1 MHHLNLHE
9 PLAANPALWDR
20 LVEERPGSILLKT
33 ARPDA
38 ENTQSHLFLDPSHI
52 LTARDLSEIPF
63 LFARI
68 DEALASG
75 FHVAGFLSYEAG
87 YHFEPAALGP
97 NRKLPASDLPL
108 AWFGVYRD
116 PLALPASPY
125 DEFPSDDQ
133 PPIGPED
140 LSIDLPPSELY
151 RDRIRQI
158 HRYIEAG
165 DFYQANLTL
174 DVRIPW
180 RAAAHRL
187 FRRMLANQPV
197 AYGAFIHAGDTKI
210 LSASPELFFRRDGS
224 QITVRPM
231 KGTVR
236 RGRDSTEDAALATW
250 LSHDPKNRSENVMI
264 VDLLRNDLGRISAHG
279 SVQVT
284 DLFSIERYNQLFQMT
299 STIRG
304 ELQPGITNY
313 QLFRSLFPCGS
324 ITGAPKVRTMQVLR
338 ELESGPRGIG
348 CGAIGF
354 FAPGN
359 RATFSVAIR
368 TLTLRDSEIN
378 LRVGSGITYDSDPEA
393 EYQECRLKSRFI
405 TDVPVPFDLIETLLW
420 NGTYAFLDQHLERL
434 AASAGYFD
442 FRFDREEILHALN
455 RYSESLSP
463 TKQFRVRIL
472 LSRSGAASLT
482 SQPLAL
488 SCDPISL
495 LVSSTPTDSSD
506 CFLRHK
512 TTHRPLYDRMHRQAR
527 ASGFDDALFLNEHGQ
542 VTECS
547 IYNVMIEK
555 DGRLLTPP
563 VACGL
568 LPGVYRSHLLA
579 AESKIQEQPLSVPDI
594 LAADHVFAFNSVR
607 GLRSVSSIR
616 HANEV
621 QTFAVCDCGHIARS
635 DDRLS

>member
-1 MHHLNLHE
+1 MHHPKIHE
-9 PLAANPALWDR
+9 ALAANPALWDR
-20 LVEERPGSILLKT
+20 LVEERPGSILLET

-38 ENTQSHLFLDPSHI
+38 ENTQSLLFLDPSDI
-52 LTARDLSEIPF
+52 LTARDLSEIPS

-97 NRKLPASDLPL
+97 NRKLLPADLPL
-108 AWFGVYRD
+108 AWFGVFRE
-116 PLALPASPY
+116 PLTFTAGSHDDLPS
-125 DEFPSDDQ
+125 EDQ
-133 PPIGPED
+133 PVVRPED
-140 LSIDLPPSELY
+140 LVIDFPPELY
-151 RDRIRQI
+151 RDRILQI
-158 HRYIEAG
+158 HRFIEAG

-174 DVRIPW
+174 NVRIPW

-197 AYGAFIHAGDTKI
+197 AYGAFIHAGDAKI
-210 LSASPELFFRRDGS
+210 LSASPELFFRRAGAEL
-224 QITVRPM
+224 TVRPM
-231 KGTVR
+231 KGTAR
-236 RGRDSTEDAALATW
+236 RGCDSAEDADLATW
-250 LSHDPKNRSENVMI
+250 LSKDPKNRSENVMI
-264 VDLLRNDLGRISAHG
+264 VDLLRNDLGRICAPG
-279 SVQVT
+279 SVRVT
-284 DLFSIERYNQLFQMT
+284 DLFSVERYNQLFQMT

-304 ELQPGITNY
+304 ELAPAITNY

-354 FAPGN
+354 FAPGS

-378 LRVGSGITYDSDPEA
+378 FRVGSGITYDSDPEA

-405 TDVPVPFDLIETLLW
+405 TDVPVSFDLIETMLW
-420 NGTYAFLDQHLERL
+420 NGEYAFLDQHLDRL
-434 AASAGYFD
+434 ANSAGYFD
-442 FRFDREEILHALN
+442 FRFDRDEILSVLN
-455 RYSESLSP
+455 RHSASLAP
-463 TKQFRVRIL
+463 AAQFRVRIL
-472 LSRSGAASLT
+472 LSRTGAISFTA
-482 SQPLAL
+482 QPLAL
-488 SCDPISL
+488 ASDSVSL
-495 LVSSTPTDSSD
+495 FVSSTPTDSTD
-506 CFLRHK
+506 RFLRHK
-512 TTHRPLYDRMHRQAR
+512 TTHRRFYDRMHQQAR

-547 IYNVMIEK
+547 IHNVMIEK
-555 DGRLLTPP
+555 DGCLFTPP

-568 LPGVYRSHLLA
+568 LPGVYRRHLLA
-579 AESKIQEQPLSVPDI
+579 SESNLREQPLFLPDV

-607 GLRSVSSIR
+607 GLRSVRSIR
-616 HANEV
+616 HPHGV
-621 QTFAVCDCGHIARS
+621 RTFAICDCHHIARS
-635 DDRLS
+635 DDHLS